1 MILLKNDFDEY
12 HNFMTQYGM
21 IMFKEYKRWLDRM
34 KLPNK
39 IPEDEEDF
47 IKFKFRRQKKSVR
60 TEGYTKV
67 KYQFQYV
74 KKYEKTETTKV
85 IVNIRS
91 GERITPNIHDQ
102 AKSNNSV
109 VKIKY
114 RDIHDLLNDEAA
126 TVEIQKNVLI
136 TDTAYDDVHSFRLEA
151 IRYDFCTDPEIGVQ
165 VGDSFIEETKKLLS
179 VGDMNNHDQ
188 PIKTDG
194 IETITKSTD
203 KSNAITKIKPET
215 EEASIEISWSDLMG
229 LTHKDNTT
237 LNRGISQIV
246 TSHNQIII
254 HDSNKDDSHEC
265 ILEYDD
271 FDFD

>member
-102 AKSNNSV
+102 AKLNNSV

-179 VGDMNNHDQ
+179 VGDMNGHDQ

-203 KSNAITKIKPET
+203 ESNAITKIKPET

-229 LTHKDNTT
+229 LTHKDNST